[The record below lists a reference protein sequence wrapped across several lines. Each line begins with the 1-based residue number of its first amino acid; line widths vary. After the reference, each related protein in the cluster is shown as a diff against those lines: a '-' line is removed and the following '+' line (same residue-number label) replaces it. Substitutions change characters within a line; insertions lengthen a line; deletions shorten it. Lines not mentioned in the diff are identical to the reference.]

1 METNVQGEPMI
12 RNEAESVEPL
22 GLAEQLRSQMSKG
35 VLGFPLTAFT
45 PDGLG
50 VDLDGFSTHLQRHLD
65 NGVAGLF
72 VACGT
77 GEFSA
82 LNLAEYR
89 SVLMASAEV
98 AKGKIPVIAGV
109 GYGWSLARE
118 FASVAED
125 VGVDGIL
132 LMPHYLVE
140 APQQGLIS
148 HVERVA
154 EAVSLPIILY
164 QRGLVHYTE
173 TSLRHIQK
181 ISNVIGLKDGNSDF
195 VSLQRMTLSSP
206 KEFLFFNGSLTAEIQ
221 YRPYAAAGVVPYSS
235 SVASCSPEIA
245 RAFFNATVNQDD
257 DLINRLLLE
266 FYGPLVD
273 LRDSVNGYAVSLIK
287 AAARLRGEK
296 VGPVRA
302 PLADPTGADLEQ
314 LEKIVRRGLAIVG
327 AEF

>member
-1 METNVQGEPMI
+1 MQGEQIIHKKSEPMGD
-12 RNEAESVEPL
+12 P
-22 GLAEQLRSQMSKG
+22 GLADQLRSQMSKG

-50 VDLDGFSTHLQRHLD
+50 LDLDGFSAHLQQHLD
-65 NGVAGLF
+65 NDVAGLF

-82 LNLAEYR
+82 LNLTEYR
-89 SVLMASAEV
+89 SVLNASLDV
-98 AKGKIPVIAGV
+98 ARGKVPVIAGV

-140 APQQGLIS
+140 APQEGLIS

-164 QRGLVHYTE
+164 QRGLVHYSDS
-173 TSLRHIQK
+173 SLKHVQK
-181 ISNVIGLKDGNSDF
+181 IPNVIGLKDGNSDF

-235 SVASCSPEIA
+235 SVASCTPEIA
-245 RAFFNATVNQDD
+245 RAFFNATVDKDD
-257 DLINRLLLE
+257 ALIDRLLLE

-314 LEKIVRRGLAIVG
+314 LEKIVRRGLAIVE
-327 AEF
+327 AQF